1 MSVHDRLV
9 KLTAKKIT
17 PVKAPTPV
25 DPTIDPEAQA
35 IADRLMAQ
43 FSRPIATVAPSVT
56 GEPTPAPVTEL
67 PKTMSVS
74 DKEFQMLKSQKEAET
89 RAATAEHRCEQLE
102 KSLEV
107 VTTCLIDF
115 TMRQQE

>member
-43 FSRPIATVAPSVT
+43 FSRPIVT
-56 GEPTPAPVTEL
+56 GEPTAPESVAES
-67 PKTMSVS
+67 KTTSL
-74 DKEFQMLKSQKEAET
+74 DPQRFEDLKNLKEAET
-89 RAATAEHRCEQLE
+89 RAATAERKVENLE
-102 KSLEV
+102 KTLAH
-107 VTTCLIDF
+107 
-115 TMRQQE
+115 